1 MSGWLRYFTLKAQ
14 VRTGLSSGI
23 AIWAIIAVIAAL
35 VAVIFL
41 LVAAFV
47 WLSDLYNGLV
57 AGLVLGALFALIA
70 LVGLLACLLIRHRNM
85 ERARLELAA
94 RSTTNWV
101 DPQLLAV
108 GMQMG
113 RTIGWG
119 RLVSLAAVALL
130 AAGVAKEWSGRS
142 AAAAEAED
150 EEPDTED

>member
-14 VRTGLSSGI
+14 ASTGLSSGI
-23 AIWAIIAVIAAL
+23 AIWAILAVIAAL

-47 WLSDLYNGLV
+47 WLSDLYDGLV
-57 AGLVLGALFALIA
+57 AGLVLGGLFALIA
-70 LVGLLACLLIRHRNM
+70 LIALLTCVLIRRRNM
-85 ERARLELAA
+85 ERARLALAA
-94 RSTTNWV
+94 RSSTNWL

-113 RTIGWG
+113 RAIGWG

-130 AAGVAKEWSGRS
+130 AAGLAKEWSGPT
-142 AAAAEAED
+142 AAAAED
-150 EEPDTED
+150 DEPDTED

>member
-14 VRTGLSSGI
+14 ASTGLSSGI
-23 AIWAIIAVIAAL
+23 AVWAIVAVVAAL

-47 WLSDLYNGLV
+47 WLSDLYDGLV
-57 AGLVLGALFALIA
+57 AGLVLGGLFALIA
-70 LVGLLACLLIRHRNM
+70 LIALLTCVLIRRRNM
-85 ERARLELAA
+85 ERARLALAA
-94 RSTTNWV
+94 RTTTNWL

-113 RTIGWG
+113 RAIGWG

-130 AAGVAKEWSGRS
+130 AAGLAKEWSGGIV
-142 AAAAEAED
+142 AASED
-150 EEPDTED
+150 DEPDTDD